1 MNVFKIAD
9 EGYDT
14 WVVASTEQEAI
25 QFYKEEVVGDEDL
38 ELVVSELTSE
48 ELDKEKVAVD
58 TDEDDN
64 PSQWKTFREILTENE
79 DAEDKSP
86 WVIA

>member
-25 QFYKEEVVGDEDL
+25 QFYKEE
-38 ELVVSELTSE
+38 
-48 ELDKEKVAVD
+48 VAVD

-86 WVIA
+86 WVIV